1 MKVALFDA
9 PSTLAPGTELPPES
23 FTVNTSVSASMAPLK
38 VAVAEAV
45 IAVPVAADCGE
56 MPVTVGGVVLAVAV
70 SRTAST
76 Q

>member
-1 MKVALFDA
+1 MPRYARVGAGGHD
-9 PSTLAPGTELPPES
+9 PGEWGADP
-23 FTVNTSVSASMAPLK
+23 
-38 VAVAEAV
+38 AV

-56 MPVTVGGVVLAVAV
+56 VVLTVGGVVLAVEV